1 MGAKKAK
8 RVKVKAYC
16 PYEIGDKVQFEKGG
30 SIKVMEVTDV
40 ITETSAKNRTSK
52 FRLEL
57 DGWYMLDT
65 NLHEIKIQ
73 KTQKD

>member
-1 MGAKKAK
+1 MREKKTK
-8 RVKVKAYC
+8 RVKVKVYC
-16 PYEIGDKVQFEKGG
+16 LYEIGDKVQFEKGG
-30 SIKVMEVTDV
+30 SIKTMEITDV
-40 ITETSAKNRTSK
+40 ITETSAKNGTSK

-73 KTQKD
+73 KPQKN